1 MRIAISKRKVQLI
14 FRKRDAIEK
23 MILSYLE
30 QNPDAVD
37 TVEGI
42 TRFWMLRENA
52 EIAMAKVSRT
62 LDKLVK
68 KGRIK
73 VFQSLDGTLFYKL
86 KKDHPRTEQTVQ

>member
-1 MRIAISKRKVQLI
+1 MLYQKGKVQLI
-14 FRKRDAIEK
+14 FRKRDTIEK
-23 MILSYLE
+23 MILTYLE

-42 TRFWMLRENA
+42 TRFWMVRENA
-52 EIAMAKVSRT
+52 EIAMAKVART

-86 KKDHPRTEQTVQ
+86 KKDQPEREQTVQ